1 MYRRVLFFVVLFGA
15 AALSSWAET
24 GSSGSS
30 DGKTLELTEL
40 DNSLKAV
47 TNFFTSGVMKTIFSI
62 GLGGLFIALAL
73 NRENPDL
80 KNDSCSGLSVWGACL
95 HFQALWI
102 PFSPREL
109 CCEALI
115 PGASAS
121 GFSFG
126 AAPGIYYVRIRHHD
140 SARREHVEALA
151 RAGDDRYLLCVSPA
165 HQTG

>member
-1 MYRRVLFFVVLFGA
+1 MYRRVIFFVVLFGA

-80 KNDSCSGLSVWGACL
+80 KKRFLFWIIGVGGLLALSSIMDTFFTQGA
-95 HFQALWI
+95 
-102 PFSPREL
+102 
-109 CCEALI
+109 
-115 PGASAS
+115 
-121 GFSFG
+121 
-126 AAPGIYYVRIRHHD
+126 
-140 SARREHVEALA
+140 
-151 RAGDDRYLLCVSPA
+151 LL
-165 HQTG
+165 